1 MTQRILIADTET
13 TGVGPDDHICELAFL
28 EVDMDLNI
36 LGEFQ
41 ALVKPPVPISPQAS
55 AASHITNAM
64 VADAP
69 TLEEA
74 IAELP
79 SGYFDNVALIG
90 HNAQFDERFLKRFMT
105 ITEVLCTLKGARMV
119 YPDAPD
125 HKLQTLRYWLELEAE
140 SGQTIT
146 AHRAMSDVLITR
158 LLLMNMTTD
167 LSEFYH
173 MILEHEAKPI
183 TVMPFGKHKGTLIKE
198 LPRNYV
204 AWTLQNIPNL
214 EPPLR
219 EALERRMK

>member
-1 MTQRILIADTET
+1 MIIIADTET

-36 LGEFQ
+36 LSEFQ
-41 ALVKPPVPISPQAS
+41 TLIRPPVPISPQAS

-74 IAELP
+74 IAGLP
-79 SGYFDNVALIG
+79 SRLFSDISLIG
-90 HNAQFDERFLKRFMT
+90 HNAQFDARFLKRIMH

-140 SGQTIT
+140 AGQEIT

-158 LLLMNMTTD
+158 LLLMRMTD
-167 LSEFYH
+167 NISEFYH
-173 MILEHEAKPI
+173 RILEHEAKPI
-183 TVMPFGKHKGTLIKE
+183 TVMPFGKHKGKLISD

-204 AWTLQNIPNL
+204 AWALLNIQNL

-219 EALERRMK
+219 EALEKRIK